1 MNLALK
7 AQTELGSR
15 LVHRLGLGTVQ
26 FGQAYGISN
35 TRGQVPA
42 TEVGLILE
50 LAARAGVGLIDTAA
64 NYGEAEKVLSQ
75 FDTGSFRTV
84 TKTASIAHGVDA
96 VIARARR
103 SVQLLGHVDML
114 LVHAASDLHSP
125 NGPALWRALRD
136 LKEEGTVGG
145 IGISAYVAED
155 PVALAKT
162 FQPDA
167 MQLPFGLLDQRVAQN
182 GTLARL
188 KDMDVEIHAR
198 SVFLQGLLFL
208 KEPPEPLRHATPLLE
223 GVHAHF
229 ARANV
234 TPLAA
239 ALGFVLS
246 RSDVD
251 VAVVGVTGHGQLE
264 EILAAALAPLPE
276 LDWDAC
282 ALNDER
288 VLTPSFW

>member
-1 MNLALK
+1 MQPARAISSLA
-7 AQTELGSR
+7 APS
-15 LVHRLGLGTVQ
+15 LVGRLGLGTVQ

-42 TEVGLILE
+42 AEVGLILE
-50 LAARAGVGLIDTAA
+50 LAARAGLGLLDTAA

-75 FDTGSFRTV
+75 FNTQPFRIV
-84 TKTASIAHGVDA
+84 TKTASLAHGVEA
-96 VIARARR
+96 VVGRARR

-125 NGPALWRALRD
+125 NGPALWRALQA
-136 LKEEGTVGG
+136 LKDEGTVGG

-162 FQPDA
+162 FRPDA

-188 KDMDVEIHAR
+188 KDMGVEIHAR

-208 KEPPEPLRHATPLLE
+208 KEPPQPLREAAPLLD
-223 GVHAHF
+223 GVRAHL
-229 ARANV
+229 ARANT

-239 ALGFVLS
+239 AMGFVLS
-246 RSDVD
+246 RTDVD
-251 VAVVGVTGHGQLE
+251 VAVVGVTGHRQLE

-282 ALNDER
+282 ALHDER
-288 VLTPSFW
+288 VLTPSLW